1 MSTHNHDYTKSP
13 DNLTTRRADHYPWCL
28 TGTYTLQSGATVCTS
43 CPDNANSPQGSTAS
57 TACSC
62 NEGYTG
68 ANGGACSACP
78 AGAYKDISG
87 VVQEC

>member
-1 MSTHNHDYTKSP
+1 MR
-13 DNLTTRRADHYPWCL
+13 L
-28 TGTYTLQSGATVCTS
+28 SGVNACTS
-43 CPDNANSPQGSTAS
+43 CPDNANSPQGSAAA

-62 NEGYTG
+62 NAGYTDANISCELG
-68 ANGGACSACP
+68 ACDYGRPCSACP